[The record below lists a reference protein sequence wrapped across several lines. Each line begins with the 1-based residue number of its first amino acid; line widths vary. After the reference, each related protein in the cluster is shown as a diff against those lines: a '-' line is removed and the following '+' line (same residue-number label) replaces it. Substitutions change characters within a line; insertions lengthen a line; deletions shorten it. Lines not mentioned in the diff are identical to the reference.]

1 MSAPT
6 TLTPRSK
13 LSYPAVKA
21 RDRYGRRLLIAA
33 VIVTVLG
40 VGLLGGV
47 WLASAGQ
54 VSDQAATIGQ
64 KDQTITSVAAQGN
77 RAVSDAGV
85 LATQVSRLGG
95 TPEVTAPQP
104 IVIQGVPG
112 VPGRDGTNGAAGLNG
127 TNGASPPCLAT
138 ATQCQGSAGTP
149 GQQGAAGAAGP
160 AGPAGA
166 PGASG
171 AAGPAGANGSPATS
185 YTNNFSDGSTQT
197 CTRSGGPDTAPVYS
211 CGPVQPPPSP
221 APIPG
226 G

>member
-6 TLTPRSK
+6 TLTPRSN

-21 RDRYGRRLLIAA
+21 RDWKGRRLLIAA
-33 VIVTVLG
+33 VAVTVLG

-47 WLASAGQ
+47 WLASTST

-85 LATQVSRLGG
+85 LATQVSKLGG
-95 TPEVTAPQP
+95 TPAVSAPQP
-104 IVIQGVPG
+104 IVIQGAPG
-112 VPGRDGTNGAAGLNG
+112 VPGVAGRDGVNGV
-127 TNGASPPCLAT
+127 SPPCLAT
-138 ATQCQGSAGTP
+138 ATKCQGSAGTP
-149 GQQGAAGAAGP
+149 GQQGAAGAPGP

-211 CGPVQPPPSP
+211 CEPVQPPPS
-221 APIPG
+221 APPSN
-226 G
+226 

>member
-21 RDRYGRRLLIAA
+21 RDWYGRRLLIAA

-47 WLASAGQ
+47 FLASVST

-85 LATQVSRLGG
+85 LATQVSKLGG
-95 TPEVTAPQP
+95 TPAVSAPQP
-104 IVIQGVPG
+104 IVVQGAPG
-112 VPGRDGTNGAAGLNG
+112 VPGRDGANGAAGLNG

-138 ATQCQGSAGTP
+138 ATQCQGAAGTP
-149 GQQGAAGAAGP
+149 GQQGAAGP

-171 AAGPAGANGSPATS
+171 ATGPAGANGSPATS

-211 CGPVQPPPSP
+211 CGPVQPPPSQ
-221 APIPG
+221 APTPG